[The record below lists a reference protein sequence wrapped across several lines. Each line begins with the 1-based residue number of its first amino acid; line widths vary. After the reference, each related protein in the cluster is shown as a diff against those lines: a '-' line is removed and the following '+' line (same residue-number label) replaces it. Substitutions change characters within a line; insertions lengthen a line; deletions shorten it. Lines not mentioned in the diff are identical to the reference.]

1 MIARELYSMSEEIKE
16 YLSKNDE
23 DGLVKVAT
31 EFSDLLMN
39 NLFSEEFNSFGKE
52 ELKAFELCCTVFE
65 NAILHK
71 GQQVDLCFVIITI
84 VSKYEE
90 LSSLLERTKI
100 LQIPS
105 KIGIIEQEWESS
117 LKYAIE
123 KSAMLPTCNTLVLT
137 ETGVKTM
144 KNGCGI
150 RVVKDVKRQ
159 LEQINAGSEFPSVLM
174 KIIMELNIP
183 KEEKAGMIYWST
195 GSTAAQLCQDSF
207 NY

>member
-1 MIARELYSMSEEIKE
+1 MITGELKRMSEAIMKC
-16 YLSKNDE
+16 LSENDE
-23 DGLVKVAT
+23 TGLVQIAQ
-31 EFSDLLMN
+31 EFSDLLMK
-39 NLFSEEFNSFGKE
+39 NLVSEEFDSLGEE
-52 ELKAFELCCTVFE
+52 ELKAFEMCCTVFE
-65 NAILHK
+65 NALLHK
-71 GQQVDLCFVIITI
+71 GQQVDLCFVIINI

-105 KIGIIEQEWESS
+105 KIGMIEREWESR

-123 KSAMLPTCNTLVLT
+123 KSAMLPKCNTLVLT

-174 KIIMELNIP
+174 KIIMELDIP

-195 GSTAAQLCQDSF
+195 GSKAEQLCLDSF

>member
-1 MIARELYSMSEEIKE
+1 MIAGELKRMSEEIKE
-16 YLSKNDE
+16 SLSKNDE
-23 DGLVKVAT
+23 DGLYKVAN

-39 NLFSEEFNSFGKE
+39 NLFSEEFNSLGKK

-65 NAILHK
+65 KGILHK
-71 GQQVDLCFVIITI
+71 GQQVGLCFVIINI

-105 KIGIIEQEWESS
+105 KIGMIEREWKSS

-123 KSAMLPTCNTLVLT
+123 KSAMLTTCNTLVLT
-137 ETGVKTM
+137 ETGKKTM
-144 KNGCGI
+144 KDGCGI

-174 KIIMELNIP
+174 EIIMKLDIP
-183 KEEKAGMIYWST
+183 KEEKAGIIYWST
-195 GSTAAQLCQDSF
+195 ESTAEPLCQDSF